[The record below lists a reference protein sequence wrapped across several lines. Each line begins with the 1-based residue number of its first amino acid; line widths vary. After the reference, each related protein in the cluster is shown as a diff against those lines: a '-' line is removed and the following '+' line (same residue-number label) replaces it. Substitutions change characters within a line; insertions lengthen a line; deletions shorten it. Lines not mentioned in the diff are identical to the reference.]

1 MPNTVWHF
9 DLRSAIIGAIAAWIV
24 AGFVYARR
32 ERAKELALKLWS
44 PVVKLRDL
52 FQSSQE
58 DRYVKALQEALKSL
72 LLFAPA
78 DPVMIFRPP
87 TFLAPPPINEGV
99 LETEPFPPSHLV
111 VPFENLAEG
120 HPRIV
125 ITGPQTS
132 GRTTAL
138 VMTLWRT
145 LNPPKSRKPYIH
157 FPLWLDLAQFKNL
170 PADGSPQERLA
181 QLSSLVLPNLLPKWI
196 LTHLQRESA
205 LIVADNWE
213 SLPPDMQPEVARWIG
228 ETITALPNSIWIV
241 ASSEDGFGSLVENG
255 FVPLEICP
263 TDDIHVG
270 TSIYAGWATML
281 RKSPEIPEDVRKT
294 LHWARQ
300 AGASLLE
307 IHLRVMLYLRTQ
319 QLPVQP
325 VEVMDFL
332 LDTYIPLLNL
342 GEGQEEIAEQART
355 QALATLSY
363 VAKAYRLEGREF
375 SRQEINE
382 WAAKMLPVEDEQRV
396 KVETAVRRLVYE
408 AGLLASRGRAWVPA
422 HYLWSDFLTAWDLVA
437 DAAGAEMAQAHLHD
451 PTWAFI
457 LEFYVALGDATAM
470 VGALLREAT
479 GQGDLAAL
487 LRAARWCILAPAD
500 APWRKTLIK
509 TLAQTFS
516 DPELEMTQRLQIG
529 RKLMMAAGEG
539 ARAFFVQAIRQPSLA
554 VRCAA
559 LRGIGWTGTAKEMAL
574 LASALKEPEL
584 EIATSAVEA
593 LADLGTGG
601 AARLLQQT
609 LAEADEHL
617 ILPVAVALAHIPE
630 GRESLQRIAES
641 EDLML
646 RRAAA
651 HGLSGVQEDWSR
663 ALLEKMA
670 REDGEWLV
678 RSAAETALK
687 TWEEQATSKTVALPP
702 PKIESLEWLIA
713 WAASQGTGM
722 GVGAAAMRML
732 VRAIVEGNARS
743 KTLGALTLIYIG
755 DTRHLQ
761 ILEPLLKDEDPHVCH
776 AATLAV
782 EQIHRRYHFYRGN

>member
-9 DLRSAIIGAIAAWIV
+9 DLRSAIIGAIAAWIIAV
-24 AGFVYARR
+24 FIYARR
-32 ERAKELALKLWS
+32 ERVRELALTLWS
-44 PVVKLRDL
+44 PVGRLRDML
-52 FQSSQE
+52 QSSQE
-58 DRYVKALQEALKSL
+58 DRYARGLQEALRSL
-72 LLFAPA
+72 LLFAPSE
-78 DPVMIFRPP
+78 PLMVFQPP
-87 TFLAPPPINEGV
+87 TFLAPPSIHEGV
-99 LETEPFPPSHLV
+99 LEVEPFPPARLEVS
-111 VPFENLAEG
+111 FENLIEG
-120 HPRIV
+120 HPYIV
-125 ITGPQTS
+125 ITGPQTA

-138 VMTLWRT
+138 VMTLWKT
-145 LNPPKSRKPYIH
+145 INPPKSRKPYIR

-170 PADGSPQERLA
+170 PEGGTPQERLA
-181 QLSSLVLPNLLPKWI
+181 QLSNLMLPNFLPKWVMN
-196 LTHLQRESA
+196 HLQREST

-213 SLPPDMQPEVARWIG
+213 SLPPDLRPEVARWIG
-228 ETITALPNSIWIV
+228 ETIAALPNSIWII
-241 ASSEDGFGSLVENG
+241 AAGEDGYGNLVENG
-255 FVPLEICP
+255 FVPLEIRP
-263 TDDIHVG
+263 TEDVHVG
-270 TSIYAGWATML
+270 EAIYAGWAAMM
-281 RKSPEIPEDVRKT
+281 RKSPEIPEDVSKT

-375 SRQEINE
+375 TRQEINE
-382 WAAKMLPVEDEQRV
+382 WAAQMLPVEDEQRV
-396 KVETAVRRLVYE
+396 KVENAVRRLVFD

-437 DAAGAEMAQAHLHD
+437 DNVGADMAQAHLHD

-457 LEFYVALGDATAM
+457 LEFYVALGDATKM
-470 VGALLREAT
+470 VGSLLREASNY
-479 GQGDLAAL
+479 GNLASL

-516 DPELEMTQRLQIG
+516 DPELEMAQRLQVG

-539 ARAFFVQAIRQPSLA
+539 SRAFFVQSVRSPSLS

-559 LRGIGWTGTAKEMAL
+559 LRGIGWSGSTKDMPL

-584 EIATSAVEA
+584 EIATSAIEA
-593 LADLGTGG
+593 LADLGTAG

-609 LAEADEHL
+609 LEEADEHL
-617 ILPVAVALAHIPE
+617 ILPVAIALARIPE
-630 GRESLQRIAES
+630 GQEALQQVADS

-651 HGLSGVQEDWSR
+651 HGLSGVQEPWSR

-670 REDGEWLV
+670 REDNEWLV

-687 TWEEQATSKTVALPP
+687 AWEEQATSKIVPLSP

-732 VRAIVEGNARS
+732 ARAIVEGNAQS
-743 KTLGALTLIYIG
+743 KILGALTLIYTG

-761 ILEPLLKDEDPHVCH
+761 ILEPLLENEDPHVRR

-782 EQIHRRYHFYRGN
+782 EQIRRRYYVYQGN

>member
-1 MPNTVWHF
+1 MPNTAWHF

-24 AGFVYARR
+24 VGFLYARR
-32 ERAKELALKLWS
+32 ESVKALASKVWA
-44 PVVKLRDL
+44 PFANLRDRL
-52 FQSSQE
+52 QSSQE
-58 DRYVKALQEALKSL
+58 DRYVQHLQEALRSL
-72 LLFAPA
+72 LLFAPN
-78 DPVMIFRPP
+78 DPLKIFQPP
-87 TFLAPPPINEGV
+87 TFLAPPPIHEGV
-99 LETEPFPPSHLV
+99 LETEPFPPQKIG
-111 VPFENLAEG
+111 VPFDNLAEG

-138 VMTLWRT
+138 VLTLWKT
-145 LNPPKSRKPYIH
+145 LNPPKSRKPYVR
-157 FPLWLDLAQFKNL
+157 FPLWLDLAQYKNL
-170 PADGSPQERLA
+170 PAEGSPQERLS
-181 QLSSLVLPNLLPKWI
+181 QLGSLVFPNLLPKWI
-196 LTHLQRESA
+196 LSHLQREPA

-213 SLPPDMQPEVARWIG
+213 SLPHDLQPEVANWIG
-228 ETITALPNSIWIV
+228 ETVAALPNSIWIV
-241 ASSEDGFGSLVENG
+241 AVGEDSFGKLVENG
-255 FVPLEICP
+255 FVPLEIIP
-263 TDDIHVG
+263 TDDIHIG
-270 TSIYAGWATML
+270 EPIYAGWAALL
-281 RKSPEIPEDVRKT
+281 RKSPEIPEEVRKT

-332 LDTYIPLLNL
+332 LDTYIPVLSL

-382 WAAKMLPVEDEQRV
+382 WAAKMLPVEEEQRV
-396 KVETAVRRLVYE
+396 KVENAVRKLVYE

-437 DAAGAEMAQAHLHD
+437 DAVGADMAKAHLHD

-457 LEFYVALGDATAM
+457 LEFYVALGDATPM
-470 VGALLREAT
+470 VASLLSEAT
-479 GQGDLAAL
+479 GQGNLAAL

-516 DPELEMTQRLQIG
+516 DPELEMSERLKVGQ
-529 RKLMMAAGEG
+529 KLMMAAGEG
-539 ARAFFVQAIRQPSLA
+539 ARAFFVQAVRNPSLA

-559 LRGIGWTGTAKEMAL
+559 LRGIGWTGSTKEMPL
-574 LASALKEPEL
+574 LASALREPEL
-584 EIATSAVEA
+584 EIAVSAVEA

-601 AARLLQQT
+601 AARLLQQA
-609 LAEADEHL
+609 LEEADEHL
-617 ILPVAVALAHIPE
+617 ILPVADALARIPE
-630 GRESLQRIAES
+630 GQESLQRVADS
-641 EDLML
+641 EDLMM

-651 HGLSGVQEDWSR
+651 HGLSGVQEAWSR
-663 ALLEKMA
+663 ALLERMA
-670 REDGEWLV
+670 REDNEWLV

-687 TWEEQATSKTVALPP
+687 AWEEQATSKTVALPP
-702 PKIESLEWLIA
+702 PNIESLEWLIA

-732 VRAIVEGNARS
+732 VRAIVEGNAQS
-743 KTLGALTLIYIG
+743 KTLGALTLVYTG

-761 ILEPLLKDEDPHVCH
+761 ILEPLLKDGDPHVQR
-776 AATLAV
+776 AAELAV
-782 EQIHRRYHFYRGN
+782 EQIRQRYHSYQGN